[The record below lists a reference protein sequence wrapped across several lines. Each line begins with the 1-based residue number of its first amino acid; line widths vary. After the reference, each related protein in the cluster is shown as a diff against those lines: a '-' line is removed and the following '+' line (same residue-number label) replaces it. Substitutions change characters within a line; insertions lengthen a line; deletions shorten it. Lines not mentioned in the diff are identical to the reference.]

1 MGKLMTE
8 WNRILQEKSY
18 SREEPD
24 QLVMDFA
31 AFLKRKNKVGRVL
44 DIGCGAERHLI
55 YMAKQGFEA
64 HGIDISETG
73 LDATKWRLK
82 KQNLEAQ
89 IIKCHMNFLPYID
102 SCFDAVICLHT
113 IYHQKLKG
121 MQETISEIHRILKK
135 KGFLIINRLSKRTYR
150 YGKGE
155 KVEEDTFVDQ
165 EGTEKG
171 VIHHFTDEGEIRHLF
186 KDFHIINLELW
197 EKEIEGK
204 LSSRWILTAT
214 I

>member
-18 SREEPD
+18 SLEEPD
-24 QLVMDFA
+24 QIVMDFV
-31 AFLKRKNKVGRVL
+31 AFLKRKNKIGRVL
-44 DIGCGAERHLI
+44 DIGCGAGRHLI
-55 YMAKQGFEA
+55 YMAKQGFEV

-102 SCFDAVICLHT
+102 CCFDAVICLHT

-135 KGFLIINRLSKRTYR
+135 KGLL
-150 YGKGE
+150 
-155 KVEEDTFVDQ
+155 
-165 EGTEKG
+165 
-171 VIHHFTDEGEIRHLF
+171 
-186 KDFHIINLELW
+186 
-197 EKEIEGK
+197 
-204 LSSRWILTAT
+204 
-214 I
+214 